1 VCEVETLGTDEG
13 AHTSVSLGVNGA
25 RGGDV
30 RGKGSGLGDV
40 TATAGSDFLLPAV
53 SAQSLGVLALRTAVT
68 EGEESWKTLEG
79 AGGFLAFDLVNV
91 GDGGLVDFGTVVP
104 FLG

>member
-1 VCEVETLGTDEG
+1 MEPRSCVNFGRDEVLLT
-13 AHTSVSLGVNGA
+13 GVNGA

-30 RGKGSGLGDV
+30 SGKGSGLGDV

-79 AGGFLAFDLVNV
+79 AGGFLAFDLKDSNFKNCQ
-91 GDGGLVDFGTVVP
+91 L
-104 FLG
+104 FL